1 MLSINVETEYRVGIR
16 IKHDSEDYQ
25 DSNEIRVMS
34 GKQLLEIISR
44 QVSRELY
51 ALEFKDNNKIIIN
64 TCFEIGSLVIITIL
78 DVIPEEIK
86 SKALM
91 RSYDAEVEYL
101 QSLDTYEQCD
111 PAEFAAA
118 REHGRKVYEEAIVEL
133 LRAEAEKHS
142 WEPIELA
149 DGTLF

>member
-1 MLSINVETEYRVGIR
+1 MANINVETEYRVGIR
-16 IKHDSEDYQ
+16 IINSERQ
-25 DSNEIRVMS
+25 ITNVIEIMS
-34 GKQLLEIISR
+34 GIKLLKLIGSIASKK
-44 QVSRELY
+44 LY
-51 ALEFKDNNKIIIN
+51 ALEFKDNSIIFDAN
-64 TCFEIGSLVIITIL
+64 FELGPVTVITIL
-78 DVIPEEIK
+78 DVIPEEIR

-101 QSLDTYEQCD
+101 QSLDTYEQYD

-133 LRAEAEKHS
+133 LRAEAEKHA
-142 WEPIELA
+142 WHPIELE

>member
-51 ALEFKDNNKIIIN
+51 ALEFKDNNKIIIAVGY
-64 TCFEIGSLVIITIL
+64 FFS
-78 DVIPEEIK
+78 
-86 SKALM
+86 
-91 RSYDAEVEYL
+91 
-101 QSLDTYEQCD
+101 
-111 PAEFAAA
+111 F
-118 REHGRKVYEEAIVEL
+118 
-133 LRAEAEKHS
+133 
-142 WEPIELA
+142 
-149 DGTLF
+149 